1 MVGHCGRT
9 SMLAI
14 RFYENHCTIVL
25 HSEQRSK
32 PQTEFNGYV
41 SEWSFAKELL
51 TLLRPFQIAVG
62 VKNDFPLKLSLSNSG
77 RNHLS
82 KSQNIRRVFYCPID
96 PVGLLLSVSRIY
108 PMLCA
113 IMSSAL
119 AQLFCQT
126 SVSR

>member
-1 MVGHCGRT
+1 MSRAGGLLHASRVHLWKRGFTSHCGRT

-41 SEWSFAKELL
+41 SDWSFAKELL

-62 VKNDFPLKLSLSNSG
+62 VKNDLPLKLS
-77 RNHLS
+77 
-82 KSQNIRRVFYCPID
+82 
-96 PVGLLLSVSRIY
+96 
-108 PMLCA
+108 
-113 IMSSAL
+113 
-119 AQLFCQT
+119 
-126 SVSR
+126 

>member
-1 MVGHCGRT
+1 
-9 SMLAI
+9 MLAI

-41 SEWSFAKELL
+41 LEWSFAKELL

-62 VKNDFPLKLSLSNSG
+62 VKNDFPLKLN
-77 RNHLS
+77 
-82 KSQNIRRVFYCPID
+82 

-108 PMLCA
+108 PMLYA